1 MHNNTQQH
9 RQQAGR
15 TRAVLTRSEFAILG
29 LFLIVEM
36 GLFLLPEVAEAR
48 RGGRGGTLWWIPIV
62 IIGGIIYAINK
73 IIPELWSWI
82 GGLAVMLFLS
92 FLGAGLLQW
101 LGLIEREQMLLS
113 VPFIFIAITF
123 GPYLFHKIRQYVSK
137 WNGT

>member
-1 MHNNTQQH
+1 MKFFY
-9 RQQAGR
+9 
-15 TRAVLTRSEFAILG
+15 TRPEFAILG

-48 RGGRGGTLWWIPIV
+48 RGGRGGGRSGTLWWIPIV
-62 IIGGIIYAINK
+62 IIGGIIYVINE
-73 IIPELWSWI
+73 IIPELRSWL

-123 GPYLFHKIRQYVSK
+123 GPYLFYKIRQYVSK